1 MSDLRHRVRGRN
13 STLSLLCRYAP
24 ANCIPDSSWKDSDN
38 QIDYEGETFI
48 FSPVPM
54 PDLFPFISTS
64 ESSSPVVD
72 PRTLCP
78 FCDTRLPSSPTPT
91 LKALIAHASKHKTC
105 YPEPRPGNARGRR
118 APVQVFIGV
127 CQRHR
132 FESEILP
139 EAERRGWPKTIEWG
153 SVKERIEWLE
163 APLQA
168 IIDDADGTPEGPRA
182 QCVFWQEVLN
192 VVKAAGSRALIGV
205 RGQYST
211 FERIQP
217 G

>member
-1 MSDLRHRVRGRN
+1 MTVHLIARGRLHQMGAK
-13 STLSLLCRYAP
+13 TTVGIIIRFDLSVFSKF
-24 ANCIPDSSWKDSDN
+24 DS
-38 QIDYEGETFI
+38 ELA
-48 FSPVPM
+48 SPVA
-54 PDLFPFISTS
+54 
-64 ESSSPVVD
+64 D

-78 FCDTRLPSSPTPT
+78 YCDARLPSSPTPT
-91 LKALIAHASKHKTC
+91 LLALISRASKHKAS
-105 YPEPRPGNARGRR
+105 YLDPRPGNPRGRR

-153 SVKERIEWLE
+153 KVRKRVKQME
-163 APLQA
+163 ARLRA
-168 IIDDADGTPEGPRA
+168 LIDDSDCAAKDKRSGSQSQGPRIK
-182 QCVFWQEVLN
+182 CVFWQEVIKE
-192 VVKAAGSRALIGV
+192 VKTKGSRVVAGV

-211 FERIQP
+211 FQKVQP